1 MLLFNIGPISH
12 ALRSENTEKHYHS
25 KLPMGTIMYSTDNI
39 FNRREDG
46 LLITTFERQSIYPK
60 VQKMVVLRHV

>member
-25 KLPMGTIMYSTDNI
+25 KLPMGTIMYIRNNS
-39 FNRREDG
+39 
-46 LLITTFERQSIYPK
+46 LIIYLIGEK
-60 VQKMVVLRHV
+60 IVYLWKIIYLS